1 MQIFYAPDIETVHEL
16 PEGESQH
23 CVRVLRMKEGDEIG
37 IIDGR
42 GNRYRAEI
50 VLAHPKRC
58 GVRLL
63 EKEAAPNPWTARV
76 HVAIAPTKNL
86 DRIEW
91 FAEKTTEIGIDA
103 ITLLRCRFSERK
115 ELKTER
121 LNKILVSAMKQ
132 SLKAVLPQLSE
143 MTPFAEFVAR
153 PFDGQK
159 FIAHC
164 YDEGDRKELTE
175 LYRPGENALILIGP
189 EGDFSPEEVEQ
200 AIACGFRPVMLG
212 PSRLR
217 TETAGLVACHTIQLM
232 NQLRI
237 VLLKNMKYYKIYT
250 KIIENQ

>member
-1 MQIFYAPDIETVHEL
+1 MQEFYAPDIDTIPEL
-16 PEGESQH
+16 PETESQH
-23 CVRVLRMKEGDEIG
+23 CVKVLRMKEGDEIG

-58 GVRLL
+58 GVKIL
-63 EKEAAPNPWTARV
+63 EREPAPNFWKAQV

-91 FAEKTTEIGIDA
+91 FAEKVTEIGIDS
-103 ITLLRCRFSERK
+103 IVLLKCRFSERK

-121 LNKILVSAMKQ
+121 LGKILVSAMKQ
-132 SLKAVLPQLSE
+132 SQKAVLPQLSE
-143 MTPFAEFVAR
+143 MTPFAHFVTL

-164 YDEGDRKELTE
+164 YKESERQE
-175 LYRPGENALILIGP
+175 LSQVYEAGQDALILIGP
-189 EGDFSPEEVEQ
+189 EGDFSPEEVEL
-200 AIACGFRPVMLG
+200 AIANGFRPVMLG

-217 TETAGLVACHTIQLM
+217 TETAGVVACHTIQVL
-232 NQLRI
+232 NQI
-237 VLLKNMKYYKIYT
+237 NSK
-250 KIIENQ
+250 E

>member
-1 MQIFYAPDIETVHEL
+1 MQEFYAPDIETVHEL
-16 PEGESQH
+16 PEAESQH
-23 CVRVLRMKEGDEIG
+23 CVKVLRMKEGDEIG

-58 GVRLL
+58 GVKLL
-63 EKEAAPNPWTARV
+63 EREAVPNPWRAQV

-91 FAEKTTEIGIDA
+91 FAEKVTEIGIDS

-132 SLKAVLPQLSE
+132 SLKAVLPTLSE
-143 MTPFAEFVAR
+143 MTPFAEFVTR

-164 YDEGDRKELTE
+164 YKEGDRKELTE
-175 LYRPGENALILIGP
+175 LYRPGENALVLIGP

-217 TETAGLVACHTIQLM
+217 TETAGVVACHTIQIM
-232 NQLRI
+232 NQLNPK
-237 VLLKNMKYYKIYT
+237 L
-250 KIIENQ
+250 

>member
-1 MQIFYAPDIETVHEL
+1 MQLFYAPDIATNPVL
-16 PEGESQH
+16 PEEESGH
-23 CVRVLRMKEGDEIG
+23 CTRVLRLAEGAEIELT
-37 IIDGR
+37 DGK
-42 GNRYRAEI
+42 GSFYRAVI
-50 VLAHPKRC
+50 TAAHPKHC
-58 GVRLL
+58 AVNIL
-63 EKEAAPNPWTARV
+63 ETWKPGKPWDAYIHIAV
-76 HVAIAPTKNL
+76 APTKHI
-86 DRIEW
+86 DRMEW
-91 FAEKTTEIGIDA
+91 FAEKATEIGIDE
-103 ITLLRCRFSERK
+103 ITCLRCRFSERK

-164 YDEGDRKELTE
+164 YKGSDRKELTE

-200 AIACGFRPVMLG
+200 ALACGFRPVMLG

-217 TETAGLVACHTIQLM
+217 TETAGVVACHTIQVM
-232 NQLRI
+232 NQLNS
-237 VLLKNMKYYKIYT
+237 K
-250 KIIENQ
+250 